1 MAWKQTYGYNNNDY
15 YYYYFHMQGCH
26 KIIHV
31 PTDNAAKRSAN
42 RAFLPH
48 YSEACTAQ
56 EMNSTRYQDTGT
68 IIAALIIVTI
78 RRRTQ
83 KGSAEESEEK
93 LGVPQRLQLT
103 YRLCSCERA
112 SVHSDAI
119 MRLHVPV
126 ITPNAESF
134 ARARRL
140 DLLSNNL
147 NYQPTPVI

>member
-1 MAWKQTYGYNNNDY
+1 MTTTTIFTCKVVTT
-15 YYYYFHMQGCH
+15 
-26 KIIHV
+26 IHV

-42 RAFLPH
+42 RAFLPY
-48 YSEACTAQ
+48 YSEACTA
-56 EMNSTRYQDTGT
+56 EDMNSTRYQDTRT
-68 IIAALIIVTI
+68 IIASLIVVTI

-119 MRLHVPV
+119 MRLHALV

-134 ARARRL
+134 ARAGRL
-140 DLLSNNL
+140 DL
-147 NYQPTPVI
+147 II

>member
-1 MAWKQTYGYNNNDY
+1 
-15 YYYYFHMQGCH
+15 MQGCH
-26 KIIHV
+26 KTIHG

-42 RAFLPH
+42 RAFLPY

-56 EMNSTRYQDTGT
+56 DVNSTRYQDTET
-68 IIAALIIVTI
+68 IIATLVIVTI

-83 KGSAEESEEK
+83 KGSAERSEEK

-119 MRLHVPV
+119 MRQHVLV
-126 ITPNAESF
+126 ITPSAESF
-134 ARARRL
+134 ARARSP

-147 NYQPTPVI
+147 NYQPAPVI